1 MSRLAD
7 AVRAAVE
14 CQGVPWGARD
24 RIGSPEGI
32 ADQLALALAAA
43 PDMADRRTVAAI
55 IGESAQETDW
65 MCSLTEY
72 GGPSTRQSPYYG
84 RGCIQLTWASNYRGF
99 GRWLHGL
106 GAVADPDTFVNNP
119 DLVATWPY
127 PWLSAVYY
135 FVQHISQEYVQAEN
149 WNAVS
154 GLINAGNPNYYVPSY
169 ELRSRSVRAALD
181 ALGDWNGMEY
191 DMQLSDI
198 VTRPDGHQASVGDV
212 LGWMDGRIERLAG
225 QVDDLMALVRGGG
238 IARRGQGDGAG
249 TTDLCI
255 EVGWLPQ
262 NFAELR
268 DLIGHLA
275 KQEDVTALLDE
286 IRKAHEADQ
295 AAGEAGVD
303 AHGEG
308 DGVLRTRYVIQRG
321 DTLTDIARYY
331 GTTVDALIAKNPQIG
346 DGNSMRAG
354 DILNISEEQV

>member
-1 MSRLAD
+1 MSALAN

-14 CQGVPWGARD
+14 CQGAPWGARG
-24 RIGSPEGI
+24 RVGSPEGI

-43 PDMADRRTVAAI
+43 PDMADRQTVAAI

-65 MCSLTEY
+65 MCSLVEY
-72 GGPSTRQSPYYG
+72 GGPRTRYAPYFG
-84 RGCIQLTWASNYRGF
+84 RGCIQLTWRNNYAGM

-106 GAVADPDTFVNNP
+106 GVVADPDVFVDNP
-119 DLVATWPY
+119 DLVAAWPY
-127 PWLSAVYY
+127 PWLSAIYY
-135 FVQHISQEYVQAEN
+135 FVQHIDPGYVRAEN

-181 ALGDWNGMEY
+181 ALGDWSGVEY
-191 DMQLSDI
+191 DMQLSDV
-198 VTRPDGHQASVGDV
+198 VTRYDGHQASLNDI
-212 LGWMDGRIERLAG
+212 LGYLDGRVERLAG
-225 QVDDLMALVRGGG
+225 QVDDLMSLVKGNG
-238 IARRGQGDGAG
+238 IAKRGRGDDAG
-249 TTDLCI
+249 STDLCV

-286 IRKAHEADQ
+286 IRKTHEADDASR
-295 AAGEAGVD
+295 AAVPKNDE
-303 AHGEG
+303 H
-308 DGVLRTRYVIQRG
+308 LRYVVQKG
-321 DTLTDIARYY
+321 DTISA
-331 GTTVDALIAKNPQIG
+331 IAKYYSLTVSTLLAANPQVG

-354 DILNISEEQV
+354 DILDIPKEAA